1 MRLAVNKAIFVLNTA
16 VRSRSA
22 EVSELTTGGLR
33 LLEII
38 ITVHQRQQSWKF
50 PAGMRNTRT
59 VNLNGDL
66 PPTPDGTDDFL
77 VVKQF
82 TDQWK
87 HQTPVPTV
95 IRVWLFC
102 SASWWPSS
110 GLTRYGSFGGFTGIR
125 LSLADSLAISEFE
138 CSSMVE
144 AIADECNRLDV
155 ERRSGIDG
163 GNTRRRFHGTNR
175 ACCLGDTPL
184 DGALCP
190 DSNCNMCSIIK
201 VQPEYMSSSSWTHA
215 PLFSRAPSNW
225 PG

>member
-1 MRLAVNKAIFVLNTA
+1 MRLAVNRAIFVLNTA

-66 PPTPDGTDDFL
+66 PPTLDGTDDFL

-87 HQTPVPTV
+87 HLTPVPTV

-102 SASWWPSS
+102 SAS
-110 GLTRYGSFGGFTGIR
+110 
-125 LSLADSLAISEFE
+125 
-138 CSSMVE
+138 
-144 AIADECNRLDV
+144 
-155 ERRSGIDG
+155 
-163 GNTRRRFHGTNR
+163 
-175 ACCLGDTPL
+175 
-184 DGALCP
+184 
-190 DSNCNMCSIIK
+190 
-201 VQPEYMSSSSWTHA
+201 
-215 PLFSRAPSNW
+215 
-225 PG
+225 